1 MPEKTVLMSRQEA
14 ICTITIN
21 RPSAKNAW
29 TREFASELA
38 EAFRMAGKEAGN
50 RVVVLEGAGRDFSSG
65 ADIGLFKA
73 EFPAPVWLDGMRD
86 LKDLILVMRRIP
98 QPVIAKV
105 RGVAIGG
112 GINLA
117 LAADFVVAAETARFC
132 ENFSNIG
139 IVVDAGG
146 NFFLPRLVGLVK
158 ARELALLGDVIDGK
172 TAAAMGLIYKSVPEA
187 ELDAAVAALADRLA
201 GKSLEAMAL
210 IKEAL
215 DTSFEMS
222 LPSTLEWEAAHQA
235 VMTQTEALKA
245 AARLFLQSRGK
256 G

>member
-1 MPEKTVLMSRQEA
+1 MPEKTVLMHKQEA
-14 ICTITIN
+14 ICTITIH

-29 TREFASELA
+29 TREFVGELA
-38 EAFRMAGKEAGN
+38 DAFSHAGKDASN
-50 RVVVLEGAGRDFSSG
+50 RVVILEGAGRDFSSG
-65 ADIGLFKA
+65 ADISLFQA
-73 EFPAPVWLDGMRD
+73 ELTAPVWLEGMRE
-86 LKDLILVMRRIP
+86 LKEMILVMRRIP

-105 RGVAIGG
+105 RGVAVGG

-139 IVVDAGG
+139 IIPDAGG

-158 ARELALLGDVIDGK
+158 ARELAFLGEVIDGK
-172 TAAAMGLIYKSVPEA
+172 TAAAMGLIHKAVPEE
-187 ELDAAVAALADRLA
+187 ELDAAVDVLAGRLA
-201 GKSLEAMAL
+201 GKSLVVMGL

-215 DTSFEMS
+215 DASFEMS
-222 LPSTLEWEAAHQA
+222 LPATLAWEAAHQS
-235 VMTQTEALKA
+235 VMTQTEDLKT

>member
-1 MPEKTVLMSRQEA
+1 MREKTVLVRKEGA
-14 ICTITIN
+14 VCTLTIN

-29 TREFASELA
+29 TREFVGEMA
-38 EAFRMAGKEAGN
+38 EAFADAGRDTGS
-50 RVVVLEGAGRDFSSG
+50 RVIVLEGAGRDFSSG
-65 ADIGLFKA
+65 ADISLFQA
-73 EFPAPVWLDGMRD
+73 ELSAPVWLEGMRQ
-86 LKDLILVMRRIP
+86 LRELILVMRGIP

-105 RGVAIGG
+105 RGVAVGG

-139 IVVDAGG
+139 IIPDAGG
-146 NFFLPRLVGLVK
+146 NFFLPRLVGLVR
-158 ARELALLGDVIDGK
+158 ARELAFLGDVIDGR
-172 TAAAMGLIYKSVPEA
+172 TAAAMGLIHRAVPEE
-187 ELDAAVAALADRLA
+187 ELDAAVAALAGRLA
-201 GKSLEAMAL
+201 GKSLEVMGL

-215 DTSFEMS
+215 DASFEVS
-222 LPSTLEWEAAHQA
+222 LPATLAWEAAHQS
-235 VMTQTEALKA
+235 VLTQTEGLKT